1 MSAPPPKGIRGK
13 PRSRGKNRGGPGRH
27 TGDRDRKK
35 NVGWLLEMKLL
46 ERTFM
51 HRMHRNRVAPEIE
64 PAFGLDARVL
74 SRKEWHV

>member
-1 MSAPPPKGIRGK
+1 
-13 PRSRGKNRGGPGRH
+13 
-27 TGDRDRKK
+27 
-35 NVGWLLEMKLL
+35 L